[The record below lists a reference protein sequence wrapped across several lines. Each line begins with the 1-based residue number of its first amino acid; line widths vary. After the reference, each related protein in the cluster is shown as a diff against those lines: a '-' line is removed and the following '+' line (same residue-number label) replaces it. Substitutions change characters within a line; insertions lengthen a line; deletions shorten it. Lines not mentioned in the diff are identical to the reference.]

1 MNQELDAYKEHLK
14 NSATVNSIDT
24 NDISEHIF
32 DEYLNELKN
41 LNRIKYNNN
50 NNNNNNKT
58 TTTYLNNISQQVNQN
73 LILNICNEINELNK
87 YVLINFII

>member
-1 MNQELDAYKEHLK
+1 MNQELDSYKEYLK

-41 LNRIKYNNN
+41 LNRIKHNNQIN
-50 NNNNNNKT
+50 
-58 TTTYLNNISQQVNQN
+58 TTYLDNNKNLSQQVNQN

-87 YVLINFII
+87 

>member
-1 MNQELDAYKEHLK
+1 LNEELDSYKEYLT
-14 NSATVNSIDT
+14 NSATFSSINT

-41 LNRIKYNNN
+41 LNIIKHNSQ
-50 NNNNNNKT
+50 T
-58 TTTYLNNISQQVNQN
+58 STTYLNNKNDKSQQVNQN

-87 YVLINFII
+87 